1 MSPPQ
6 IPDHVMRFIAE
17 NIDSVPQLE
26 ALLLLSEH
34 PDRTWNAEQVA
45 LRIYVHS
52 DKAESLLA
60 ALHRRRLIE
69 RREDLADS
77 YQFSAADEARRLV
90 AEVNGSYRAN
100 VVVLTRF
107 IHENASASVREFAR
121 AFDLK
126 KDH

>member
-1 MSPPQ
+1 MSPPEIAQ
-6 IPDHVMRFIAE
+6 RVLRFLAE

-26 ALLLLSEH
+26 ALLLIGEY
-34 PDRTWNAEQVA
+34 PDRTWSAEQVA
-45 LRIYVHS
+45 TRIYVRL
-52 DKAESLLA
+52 DRAETILA
-60 ALHRRRLIE
+60 ALHRRRLVDRTE
-69 RREDLADS
+69 NLPDTYRFTTAED
-77 YQFSAADEARRLV
+77 ARALV
-90 AEVNGSYRAN
+90 AEVGDAYRTN

>member
-1 MSPPQ
+1 MVPLE
-6 IPDHVMRFIAE
+6 IPERVLRFLAE

-34 PDRTWNAEQVA
+34 ASETWNAEQVA
-45 LRIYVHS
+45 TRIYVRN
-52 DKAESLLA
+52 DKAESILS

-69 RREDLADS
+69 RLEETPES
-77 YQFSAADEARRLV
+77 YRFTAVDDARRLV
-90 AEVNGSYRAN
+90 AEVNASYRAN

>member
-1 MSPPQ
+1 MTLPDIPQ
-6 IPDHVMRFIAE
+6 RVLQFLAE

-26 ALLLLSEH
+26 ALLLIGEY
-34 PDRTWNAEQVA
+34 PDRSWSAEQVA
-45 LRIYVHS
+45 TRIYVRV
-52 DKAESLLA
+52 DRAESILA
-60 ALHRRRLIE
+60 ALHRRRLVDRPE
-69 RREDLADS
+69 NLPDGYRFTTAEDS
-77 YQFSAADEARRLV
+77 RRLV
-90 AEVNGSYRAN
+90 AEVSDAYRSN

>member
-1 MSPPQ
+1 MTPPD
-6 IPDHVMRFIAE
+6 IPQRVLQFLAE

-26 ALLLLSEH
+26 ALLLIGEY
-34 PDRTWNAEQVA
+34 PDRTWSAEQVA
-45 LRIYVHS
+45 TRIYVRV
-52 DKAESLLA
+52 DRAESILA
-60 ALHRRRLIE
+60 ALHRRRLVDRPE
-69 RREDLADS
+69 SLPDGFRFTTAEDARQLIAEVSDS
-77 YQFSAADEARRLV
+77 YRS
-90 AEVNGSYRAN
+90 N

>member
-1 MSPPQ
+1 MAPPQ
-6 IPDHVMRFIAE
+6 IPEHVMRFIAE

-34 PDRTWNAEQVA
+34 ADRTWNAEQVA
-45 LRIYVHS
+45 TRIYVRN
-52 DKAESLLA
+52 DEAKSLLA

-69 RREDLADS
+69 RPEDIPDT
-77 YQFSAADEARRLV
+77 YQFSAADDARQLV
-90 AEVNGSYRAN
+90 AEVKGSYRAN

>member
-1 MSPPQ
+1 MVPLE
-6 IPDHVMRFIAE
+6 IPERVLRFLAE

-34 PDRTWNAEQVA
+34 AGETWNAEQVA
-45 LRIYVHS
+45 TRIYVRN
-52 DKAESLLA
+52 DKAESILS

-69 RREDLADS
+69 RLEETPES
-77 YQFSAADEARRLV
+77 YRFTAVDDARRLV
-90 AEVNGSYRAN
+90 AEVNASYRAN